1 MLGIYGFYT
10 TNIIKLFKKYYFFL
24 DIDSQFII
32 FAYLYGVNR
41 TKIEFSM
48 IRFTRI
54 IALVIALVVIA
65 TPLMAQ
71 SVANGAESEPT
82 PFNGLI
88 INNEGKGIK
97 ARVEVKNCDKFTI
110 SDKRGRFGL
119 TNIEPNDTLLIT
131 YKRMAMEIPIE
142 GRRGIKITINN
153 EFTYDANEDEE
164 IANIGFG
171 YVKRRESTQFTS
183 GISGDRLRATGCTNV
198 IDAIAI
204 CYPALQKV
212 GNSLYL
218 RGSNSILG
226 TSEVLILCDGVDT
239 NIHAI
244 NLHDIESVEIIKDS
258 NIYGFRGV
266 NGVVLI
272 TTKR

>member
-1 MLGIYGFYT
+1 MLRIYGFNT
-10 TNIIKLFKKYYFFL
+10 TKIIKLFKKYYFFMIL
-24 DIDSQFII
+24 IHNLLFLII
-32 FAYLYGVNR
+32 FMVLIQ
-41 TKIEFSM
+41 TKSVFRM

-54 IALVIALVVIA
+54 IALAVALVIIA
-65 TPLMAQ
+65 TPLSAQ
-71 SVANGAESEPT
+71 SVANGTDSDPT

-97 ARVEVKNCDKFTI
+97 ARIEVKGRDKFTI
-110 SDKRGRFGL
+110 SDKKGRFGL
-119 TNIEPNDTLLIT
+119 TNIEPSDTLLIS
-131 YKRMAMEIPIE
+131 YKSKELEIPVE
-142 GRRGIKITINN
+142 GRRGIKITLNN
-153 EFTYDANEDEE
+153 EHIYNAAEDEE

-183 GISGDRLRATGCTNV
+183 GISGARLRATGCTNV
-198 IDAIAI
+198 LDAIAI
-204 CYPALQKV
+204 CYPALQKI

-218 RGSNSILG
+218 RGSNSIMG

-239 NIHAI
+239 NIHAV
-244 NLHDIESVEIIKDS
+244 NLHDVESVEVIKDS

-272 TTKR
+272 TTKK